1 MFANNEEGSTVS
13 SSLFLKSQGLLF
25 CFKAQILIYFIY
37 YRYFLKGKI

>member
-1 MFANNEEGSTVS
+1 MFANNEEGSTV